1 MTFIFTEMQYKTML
15 QNQVEVEIILKDEVK
30 EILIEDLIE
39 DVEKEI
45 I

>member
-15 QNQVEVEIILKDEVK
+15 QNQVEVEIILKDEVE